1 MCASERVRQLA
12 APDAMALTLVAAC
25 GADAVDSVSAAIP
38 TGMRHQTRRFVFIER
53 CAKERGDHAT

>member
-25 GADAVDSVSAAIP
+25 GADAVDSVNGTIP
-38 TGMRHQTRRFVFIER
+38 TGTRHQARRFVFIED
-53 CAKERGDHAT
+53 CARERGDHAA